1 MARLRHNNGASGI
14 RKAPESMWERAG
26 ARAGDGAGALF
37 ASLDAQDAQDTQNP
51 IAATTAHMR
60 AAAAVNQAHERG
72 AQALEWVAA
81 QIRAGAWNSAI
92 AALVAEASNLLDEQ
106 G

>member
-1 MARLRHNNGASGI
+1 
-14 RKAPESMWERAG
+14 MWERAG